1 MRPKNRLTRLLWLLL
16 ALGCAGLPALSYSDD
31 SQQTT
36 KQIDSD
42 DSDRGCSPVVNQ
54 ITW

>member
-1 MRPKNRLTRLLWLLL
+1 MKPKNRLMRLLCLLL
-16 ALGCAGLPALSYSDD
+16 ALGWAGLPASGYSDD
-31 SQQTT
+31 SEKTT
-36 KQIDSD
+36 AQVDSD